1 MLINALCDY
10 YDVLASMNKTL
21 PPGYSYVKIHFLICL
36 TTDGIID
43 EIVDIRKDGKTPKE
57 YLFPLRTEKPGIE
70 SNIVEHRGKY
80 IFGLN
85 YDKKEDVFTDVDK
98 TDKAKISHTAFKKKN
113 TEFFKDLDSEIIT
126 AYKLFLK
133 KWIPEK
139 EFNNKELYKIKDSYE
154 NAGFA
159 FCLSG
164 HVNELLQDDFIL
176 KQKWETANPDDGAEA
191 SYEQCAVY
199 GENKKIAKLHNKIKG
214 LRGGSTTGSVLV
226 GYNNQCDCS
235 YGNEQAFNS
244 NISLEAM
251 KKYTESLNYLLGN
264 TGNNTVIDDITL
276 IFWSMDGSKK
286 ADDLFSSFCFGSG
299 ETDSEETEQ
308 IIKELLQDVRNA
320 GVMKN
325 KIREING
332 IDEKSEYYVVGLKPN
347 VSRISIKFIYRK
359 SFGEMLERI
368 ASFQNDLM
376 IDDKRIKPVEL
387 WQIKNELKPTSND
400 KEIANPGLISK
411 LLESILIGKMLPDY
425 LLENIIRRVKTD
437 RDTLKRKQL
446 SDIRV
451 GIIKG
456 YINRQN
462 RLQGKEEEIKM
473 SLDTDNKDPAYLS
486 GRLFAIY
493 EKIQK
498 DAAPGIDRTIKDTYF
513 SSACSKPA
521 IIIPKLSKL
530 SNYHMGK
537 IKPEYKNYYNN
548 MIEEIIDKIDGE
560 FPETL
565 SLTEQG
571 KFIVGYYQQNK
582 YLYTKKHVEES
593 E

>member
-1 MLINALCDY
+1 MLIRALCDY

-36 TTDGIID
+36 TADGIID
-43 EIVDIRKDGKTPKE
+43 EIVDIRKDGKIPKE

-85 YDKKEDVFTDVDK
+85 YDKDAETKEYIVTE
-98 TDKAKISHTAFKKKN
+98 AKKFHNAFIKRN
-113 TEFFKDLDSEIIT
+113 TEFFEGLDSKIIT
-126 AYKLFLK
+126 AYNLFLK
-133 KWIPEK
+133 KWTPDK
-139 EFNNKELYKIKDSYE
+139 EYNNKELYKIKESYK

-159 FCLSG
+159 FCLSSN
-164 HVNELLQDDFIL
+164 VNELLQDDAIL
-176 KQKWETANPDDGAEA
+176 KQKWETSIPDDSAEA

-214 LRGGSTTGSVLV
+214 LKGGSTTGSVLI

-244 NISLEAM
+244 NISMEAM
-251 KKYTESLNYLLGN
+251 KKYTESLNYLLGSS
-264 TGNNTVIDDITL
+264 GNKTVIDDITL

-299 ETDSEETEQ
+299 ETDSEEIEQ
-308 IIKELLQDVRNA
+308 IIKKLLQDVRNA

-368 ASFQNDLM
+368 ASFQNDLI

-387 WQIKNELKPTSND
+387 WQIKNELTPTSND
-400 KEIANPGLISK
+400 KEPANPSLIGK
-411 LLESILIGKMLPDY
+411 LLESILTGRMLPDY

-437 RDTLKRKQL
+437 RDTPKRKQFN
-446 SDIRV
+446 DIRV

-462 RLQGKEEEIKM
+462 RIQGKEEEIKM

-537 IKPEYKNYYNN
+537 IKPEYKTYYNN

-582 YLYTKKHVEES
+582 NFYTKKSVEEN